1 MIAPADPLRIAAE
14 IGRILDDLG
23 LRYSIGGS
31 LASSFSGEPRATLDI
46 DIVVSLEEPA
56 VHPLVRAL
64 EADYYVDAEAVTR
77 AVARRSAVNVIHQA
91 TAIKVDFFI
100 AGGSDLD
107 DQILERRVPIVLPDS
122 NHRVYIHTPEDI
134 LLQKLRW
141 YRRGG
146 HVSDRQW
153 RDLVGILRVQGDRL
167 DRRYLE
173 AGAARLG
180 VSDLL
185 TRLLTEA

>member
-1 MIAPADPLRIAAE
+1 
-14 IGRILDDLG
+14 
-23 LRYSIGGS
+23 
-31 LASSFSGEPRATLDI
+31 
-46 DIVVSLEEPA
+46 
-56 VHPLVRAL
+56 
-64 EADYYVDAEAVTR
+64 
-77 AVARRSAVNVIHQA
+77 
-91 TAIKVDFFI
+91 
-100 AGGSDLD
+100 
-107 DQILERRVPIVLPDS
+107 VPIVLPDS
-122 NHRVYIHTPEDI
+122 NRRVYIHTPEDI

-141 YRRGG
+141 YRLGG

-167 DRRYLE
+167 DSRYLK